1 MLVEPPTARFAVQG
15 RRAEEE
21 RMMRTFRSHMSRRD
35 AIALLSAGA
44 GFGLLSALREGSA
57 LAFGQA
63 GGWYSAASPTRPT
76 FSNAAVIRTILRDI
90 RAAELTPGSVQIHE
104 HIGGI
109 FRPTPP
115 PPPGS
120 ELVPGVVAPGNE
132 AEYLALMIDEL
143 KMSRAEGVSCLVDA
157 AASGR
162 RDNRTLE
169 NLKHIATQSGMHIV
183 VAGGYYQDLAIPAR
197 YPADIVQMAEEPL
210 SEQFVADAG
219 IQRWGAF
226 GEIASS
232 PQMQAEERKLIRA
245 IGKAHLRTNL
255 PIFTH
260 TPHQSCPSCALEQL
274 DVFESVGVD
283 PRRVAIGHLT
293 AIRPDAEP
301 LAQTAKALA
310 KRGAFLG
317 FDTVGHLMG
326 RSAIPEAHKVKYVL
340 AVLDAGF
347 EDHLLFSADS
357 TPVPQLKANWGQ
369 GYSSVVTQFVPK
381 LRYAGVK
388 DALLHK
394 ILVDNPR
401 RFLSF
406 IPAGRS

>member
-1 MLVEPPTARFAVQG
+1 MTRS
-15 RRAEEE
+15 
-21 RMMRTFRSHMSRRD
+21 FRSMRLNRRE
-35 AIALLSAGA
+35 AIALLSSAAGL
-44 GFGLLSALREGSA
+44 GLVRALGEGPA
-57 LAFGQA
+57 LAFGQP
-63 GGWYSAASPTRPT
+63 GGWYAAKSPTKPT
-76 FSNAAVIRTILRDI
+76 FQKGSVIRTIVKDVPPD
-90 RAAELTPGSVQIHE
+90 ELTPGSVQIHE
-104 HIGGI
+104 HIGGV
-109 FRPTPP
+109 FRPTAP

-120 ELVPGVVAPGNE
+120 ELAPGVVAPRNE
-132 AEYLALMIDEL
+132 AEYLELMVDEL
-143 KMSRAEGVSCLVDA
+143 KMSSAEGVSCLVDA

-162 RDNRTLE
+162 REDRTLE
-169 NLKHIATQSGMHIV
+169 NLKQISTRSSMHIV
-183 VAGGYYQDLAIPAR
+183 VAGGYYQDLAIPAK
-197 YPADIVQMAEEPL
+197 YPAEVVQMPEEQL
-210 SEQFVADAG
+210 EEQFVADARR
-219 IQRWGAF
+219 QRWGAF

-232 PQMQAEERKLIRA
+232 QQMQPEERKLIRA

-283 PRRVAIGHLT
+283 PRRVCIGHLT

-340 AVLDAGF
+340 AVLDAGY
-347 EDHLLFSADS
+347 EDQLLFSADS
-357 TPVPQLKANWGQ
+357 TPAPQLKANWGQ

-406 IPAGRS
+406 IVKNRS

>member
-1 MLVEPPTARFAVQG
+1 MTRS
-15 RRAEEE
+15 
-21 RMMRTFRSHMSRRD
+21 FRSMRMTRRE
-35 AIALLSAGA
+35 AITHLSWGA
-44 GFGLLSALREGSA
+44 GFGLFSALREGPT
-57 LAFGQA
+57 LAVGQP
-63 GGWYSAASPTRPT
+63 GGWYAAASPTKPT
-76 FSNAAVIRTILRDI
+76 FPKGSVIRTILKDMPPE
-90 RAAELTPGSVQIHE
+90 ALTSGSVQIHE
-104 HIGGI
+104 HISGV

-120 ELVPGVVAPGNE
+120 ELVPGVVAPRNE
-132 AEYLALMIDEL
+132 AEYLELMVDEL

-157 AASGR
+157 AAGGR
-162 RDNRTLE
+162 RDDRTLE
-169 NLKHIATQSGMHIV
+169 NLKQVSTRSSMHIV

-197 YPADIVQMAEEPL
+197 YPAEIVQMPEEQL
-210 SEQFVADAG
+210 EEQFVADAQR
-219 IQRWGAF
+219 QRWGAF

-232 PQMQAEERKLIRA
+232 QQMQPEERKLIRA
-245 IGKAHLRTNL
+245 IGKAHLRMNL

-283 PRRVAIGHLT
+283 PRRVCIGHLT

-301 LAQTAKALA
+301 LAQTAKTLA

-340 AVLDAGF
+340 AVLDAGY

-357 TPVPQLKANWGQ
+357 TPAPQLKANWGQ

-406 IPAGRS
+406 IAKN